1 MTVVVNAGG
10 GVDFSGWSENVRSV
24 LMAWYPGQE
33 GGTALAE
40 ILTGKVSPS
49 GKLPISIENSWDD
62 NPVRHSYY
70 ENAKQAKHV
79 EYNEGIFVG
88 YRGYDRS
95 GISPRYPFGYGLSYS
110 SFEYSGLS
118 VKVLEDGSVLVGLDV
133 RNTGNKDASEVVQVY
148 VRDCESS
155 VRRPAKELKGY
166 EKVFLRKGETRRVSV
181 VLEKEAFAFYDV
193 DIHDFR
199 VEPGDFMILAGGSSA
214 DLPLSS
220 VIHID

>member
-1 MTVVVNAGG
+1 MRA
-10 GVDFSGWSENVRSV
+10 F
-24 LMAWYPGQE
+24 
-33 GGTALAE
+33 
-40 ILTGKVSPS
+40 
-49 GKLPISIENSWDD
+49 
-62 NPVRHSYY
+62 
-70 ENAKQAKHV
+70 
-79 EYNEGIFVG
+79 FVG